1 MTAVRV
7 PVFIGHSMAVV
18 AESEDSLPLPVA
30 KKLLEGTSG
39 IEFLDR
45 SREGVLI
52 TPLET
57 VGSD

>member
-1 MTAVRV
+1 
-7 PVFIGHSMAVV
+7 MAVV
-18 AESEDSLPLPVA
+18 AEFEDSLPLPGA